1 MEFFPG
7 CAIAAGFGVWS
18 VEMADFAPG
27 LVTVFGGSGF
37 VGAQVVRALA
47 KQGWRVRVAVR
58 KPASAYELRMAGD
71 VGQIQLTR
79 CDITDKAAV
88 AEAVKGADAVV
99 NLVGILYETGGRKFD
114 ALHVEG
120 ARNVAEAARAAGVQ
134 RLTHISAIGADV
146 NAASDYARTKG
157 EAEIVVRQLFPQAVI
172 VRPSIIFGM
181 EDNFLNRFAAMATR
195 SPFLPLIGGGETRI
209 QPVSVGDV
217 AEAVAVAATRT
228 DAAGETYELGGPAV
242 WTMKEL
248 MAYILRETGRDRFL
262 LPLPFPVAR
271 MIGAVAQIPAAI
283 GLNPVL
289 TVDQVN
295 MLETDN
301 VVAEG
306 AKGLADL
313 GIEPTGVQAVAKG
326 YLWRYRVG
334 GQYAEIE
341 A

>member
-1 MEFFPG
+1 
-7 CAIAAGFGVWS
+7 
-18 VEMADFAPG
+18 MAELAPG
-27 LVTVFGGSGF
+27 LVTIFGGSGF
-37 VGAQVVRALA
+37 VGAQVARAMA
-47 KQGWRVRVAVR
+47 RRGWRVRIAVR
-58 KPASAYELRMAGD
+58 RPALAHELRMAGD
-71 VGQIQLTR
+71 VGQVQLTR
-79 CDITDKAAV
+79 CDINKKEEV
-88 AEAVKGADAVV
+88 AEALIGADVAI
-99 NLVGILYETGGRKFD
+99 NLVGILAETGRRKFD

-120 ARNVAEAARAAGVQ
+120 SYNIAEAAAAAGVKQ
-134 RLTHISAIGADV
+134 LVQMSAIGAD
-146 NAASDYARTKG
+146 ADSKADYARTKG

-271 MIGAVAQIPAAI
+271 MIGAVAQIPATI

>member
-1 MEFFPG
+1 
-7 CAIAAGFGVWS
+7 
-18 VEMADFAPG
+18 MAELAPG
-27 LVTVFGGSGF
+27 LVTIFGGSGF
-37 VGAQVVRALA
+37 VGAQVARAMA
-47 KQGWRVRVAVR
+47 RRGWRVRIAVR
-58 KPASAYELRMAGD
+58 RPALAHELRMAGD
-71 VGQIQLTR
+71 VGQVQLTR
-79 CDITDKAAV
+79 CDINKKEEV
-88 AEAVKGADAVV
+88 AEALIGADVAI
-99 NLVGILYETGGRKFD
+99 NLVGILAETGRRKFD

-120 ARNVAEAARAAGVQ
+120 SYNIAEAAAAAGVKQ
-134 RLTHISAIGADV
+134 LVQMSAIGAD
-146 NAASDYARTKG
+146 ADSKADYARTKG

>member
-1 MEFFPG
+1 
-7 CAIAAGFGVWS
+7 
-18 VEMADFAPG
+18 MAELAPG
-27 LVTVFGGSGF
+27 LVTIFGGSGF
-37 VGAQVVRALA
+37 VGAQVARAMA
-47 KQGWRVRVAVR
+47 RRGWRVRIAVR
-58 KPASAYELRMAGD
+58 RPALAHELRMAGD
-71 VGQIQLTR
+71 VGQVQLTR
-79 CDITDKAAV
+79 CDINKKEEV
-88 AEAVKGADAVV
+88 AEALIGANVAI
-99 NLVGILYETGGRKFD
+99 NLVGILAETGRRKFD

-120 ARNVAEAARAAGVQ
+120 SYNIAEAAAAVGVKQ
-134 RLTHISAIGADV
+134 LVQMSAIGAD
-146 NAASDYARTKG
+146 ADSKADYARTKG

-271 MIGAVAQIPAAI
+271 MIGAVAQVPAAI

>member
-1 MEFFPG
+1 
-7 CAIAAGFGVWS
+7 
-18 VEMADFAPG
+18 MAELAPG
-27 LVTVFGGSGF
+27 LVTIFGGSGF
-37 VGAQVVRALA
+37 VGAQVARAMA
-47 KQGWRVRVAVR
+47 RRGWRVRIAVR
-58 KPASAYELRMAGD
+58 RPALAHELRMAGD
-71 VGQIQLTR
+71 VGQVQLTR
-79 CDITDKAAV
+79 CDINKKEEV
-88 AEAVKGADAVV
+88 AEALIGADVAI
-99 NLVGILYETGGRKFD
+99 NLVGILAETGRRKFD

-120 ARNVAEAARAAGVQ
+120 SYNIAEAAAAAGVKQ
-134 RLTHISAIGADV
+134 LVQISAIGAD
-146 NAASDYARTKG
+146 ADSKADYARTKG

>member
-1 MEFFPG
+1 
-7 CAIAAGFGVWS
+7 
-18 VEMADFAPG
+18 MAELAPG
-27 LVTVFGGSGF
+27 LVTIFGGSGF
-37 VGAQVVRALA
+37 VGAQVARAMA
-47 KQGWRVRVAVR
+47 RRGWRVRIAVR
-58 KPASAYELRMAGD
+58 RPALAHELRMAGD
-71 VGQIQLTR
+71 VGQVQLTR
-79 CDITDKAAV
+79 CDINKKEEV
-88 AEAVKGADAVV
+88 AEALIGADVAI
-99 NLVGILYETGGRKFD
+99 NLVGILAETGRRKFD

-120 ARNVAEAARAAGVQ
+120 SYNIAEAAAAAGVKQ
-134 RLTHISAIGADV
+134 LVQMSAIGAD
-146 NAASDYARTKG
+146 ADSKADYARTKG

-271 MIGAVAQIPAAI
+271 MIGAIAQIPATI

>member
-1 MEFFPG
+1 
-7 CAIAAGFGVWS
+7 
-18 VEMADFAPG
+18 MAELAPG
-27 LVTVFGGSGF
+27 LVTIFGGSGF
-37 VGAQVVRALA
+37 VGAQVARAMA
-47 KQGWRVRVAVR
+47 RRGWRVRIAVR
-58 KPASAYELRMAGD
+58 RPALAHELRMAGD
-71 VGQIQLTR
+71 VGQVQLTR
-79 CDITDKAAV
+79 CDINKKEDV
-88 AEAVKGADAVV
+88 AEALIGADVAI
-99 NLVGILYETGGRKFD
+99 NLVGILAETGRRKFD

-120 ARNVAEAARAAGVQ
+120 SYNIAEAAAAAGVQ
-134 RLTHISAIGADV
+134 QLVQMSAIGAD
-146 NAASDYARTKG
+146 ADSKSDYARTKG

-181 EDNFLNRFAAMATR
+181 EDKFLNRFAAMATR

-217 AEAVAVAATRT
+217 GEAVAVAATQT
-228 DAAGETYELGGPAV
+228 EAAGQTYELGGPAV

-248 MAYILRETGRDRFL
+248 MAYILRETGRDRIL
-262 LPLPFPVAR
+262 LPLPFLIAR
-271 MIGAVAQIPAAI
+271 LIGAVAQIPAAI
-283 GLNPVL
+283 GLNPAL
-289 TVDQVN
+289 TVDQVR

-301 VVAEG
+301 VVADG

>member
-1 MEFFPG
+1 
-7 CAIAAGFGVWS
+7 
-18 VEMADFAPG
+18 MAELAPG
-27 LVTVFGGSGF
+27 LVTIFGGSGF
-37 VGAQVVRALA
+37 VGAQVARAMA
-47 KQGWRVRVAVR
+47 RRGWRVRIAVR
-58 KPASAYELRMAGD
+58 RPALAHELRMAGD
-71 VGQIQLTR
+71 VGQVQLTR
-79 CDITDKAAV
+79 CDINKKEEV
-88 AEAVKGADAVV
+88 AEALIGADVAI
-99 NLVGILYETGGRKFD
+99 NLVGILAETGRRKFD

-120 ARNVAEAARAAGVQ
+120 SYNIAEAAAAAGVKQ
-134 RLTHISAIGADV
+134 LVQMSAIGAD
-146 NAASDYARTKG
+146 ADSKADYARTKG

-209 QPVSVGDV
+209 QPVNVGDV

-271 MIGAVAQIPAAI
+271 MIGAVAQVPAAI

>member
-1 MEFFPG
+1 
-7 CAIAAGFGVWS
+7 
-18 VEMADFAPG
+18 MA
-27 LVTVFGGSGF
+27 
-37 VGAQVVRALA
+37 RR
-47 KQGWRVRVAVR
+47 GWRVRIAVR
-58 KPASAYELRMAGD
+58 RPALAHELRMAGD
-71 VGQIQLTR
+71 VGQVQLTR
-79 CDITDKAAV
+79 CDINKKEEV
-88 AEAVKGADAVV
+88 ADALIGADVAI
-99 NLVGILYETGGRKFD
+99 NLVGILAETGRRKFD

-120 ARNVAEAARAAGVQ
+120 SYNIAEAAAAAGVKQ
-134 RLTHISAIGADV
+134 LVQMSAIGAD
-146 NAASDYARTKG
+146 ADSKADYARTKG